1 MGLYISVEAIQF
13 VALCYGSPSKWIQDL
28 WGKLFKNHSSAM
40 IEGWRKDWGKLMP
53 NDVETNAELSKADD
67 KVDITAIAPIV
78 SGR

>member
-1 MGLYISVEAIQF
+1 
-13 VALCYGSPSKWIQDL
+13 
-28 WGKLFKNHSSAM
+28 
-40 IEGWRKDWGKLMP
+40 MP

>member
-1 MGLYISVEAIQF
+1 
-13 VALCYGSPSKWIQDL
+13 
-28 WGKLFKNHSSAM
+28 M

-67 KVDITAIAPIV
+67 KVDITAIGPIV